1 MANFDSII
9 PREGTSCVKYDLRNQ
24 VFGTEEVVPMWV
36 ADMDFATPEFI
47 LQALHRRLNHPLLGY
62 SFRAQEFNESLA
74 NWLFRRHA
82 LSIDPQIVSFSP
94 GVVTGLMVLTLA
106 FTNPGDK
113 IIVQPPVYPPFF
125 EVPRAHERIVINNPL
140 KFDGE
145 RYSMD
150 FDDLREKAPGVR
162 MLILSNPHNPVGR
175 AWERRELEQLS
186 EICIQNDIMIVSEE
200 IHSDIIF
207 PGYRHTPLLSLD
219 KEIGMRSASCF
230 APSKTFN
237 IAGLS
242 TSAILIPDPQK
253 RKIYNDT
260 LERFHLQMGNLL
272 GNIAFEAAYNQGEDW
287 LEELLDYLHQSVRIA
302 THYFEEHLSPIHLV
316 QPEATY
322 LLWLDF
328 RGLHIPDD
336 ELHAH
341 LIHKAHLGLN
351 RGEEFGIEGKGFMR
365 MNIAC
370 PHAILEKA
378 LESLKNIL

>member
-1 MANFDSII
+1 
-9 PREGTSCVKYDLRNQ
+9 
-24 VFGTEEVVPMWV
+24 
-36 ADMDFATPEFI
+36 
-47 LQALHRRLNHPLLGY
+47 
-62 SFRAQEFNESLA
+62 
-74 NWLFRRHA
+74 
-82 LSIDPQIVSFSP
+82 
-94 GVVTGLMVLTLA
+94 
-106 FTNPGDK
+106 
-113 IIVQPPVYPPFF
+113 
-125 EVPRAHERIVINNPL
+125 
-140 KFDGE
+140 
-145 RYSMD
+145 MD

-186 EICIQNDIMIVSEE
+186 EICIQNDIMIVSDE

-287 LEELLDYLHQSVRIA
+287 LEEAIKTRPWGRL
-302 THYFEEHLSPIHLV
+302 LSPRDIAMAALYFASDESELV
-316 QPEATY
+316 TGSV
-322 LLWLDF
+322 LDVEQYPV
-328 RGLHIPDD
+328 GAPP
-336 ELHAH
+336 
-341 LIHKAHLGLN
+341 N
-351 RGEEFGIEGKGFMR
+351 W
-365 MNIAC
+365 
-370 PHAILEKA
+370 
-378 LESLKNIL
+378 